1 MKLGSWRLK
10 VKSLRTWRSM
20 KIRTLLQAEF
30 NSWRVTTRPRA
41 RATLPLRVM
50 RRKKKRDTT
59 STLTRRKR
67 WNKSISIIFDLCQ
80 PLVHSP
86 SNNQTTYYLQLGN
99 KPTNSYISMF
109 RAIGSVSKEADL
121 TVSQSRR
128 NNPIFRSQFL
138 NNSVHKDREPEV
150 RHTFFHDK
158 PVLAPL

>member
-86 SNNQTTYYLQLGN
+86 SNNQTTYYLQLAIN
-99 KPTNSYISMF
+99 LRIVISQCLKPP
-109 RAIGSVSKEADL
+109 DL
-121 TVSQSRR
+121 FTRR
-128 NNPIFRSQFL
+128 LTLLFL
-138 NNSVHKDREPEV
+138 NLEGTIPYSGLNSSITLFTKIENLKLDTPSSM
-150 RHTFFHDK
+150 TN
-158 PVLAPL
+158 LY